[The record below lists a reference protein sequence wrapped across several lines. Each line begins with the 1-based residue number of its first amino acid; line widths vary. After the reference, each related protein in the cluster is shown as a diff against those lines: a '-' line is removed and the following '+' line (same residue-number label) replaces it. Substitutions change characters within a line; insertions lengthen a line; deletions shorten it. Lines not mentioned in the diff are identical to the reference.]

1 MTQIDISPASGQP
14 NFGTRFE
21 DLSGRRMFAV
31 PGIVLVIS
39 ALLIATISFAIL
51 LGVTPVIPSVSTTT
65 ALIVVNLIVIA
76 CLFALVVYE
85 VARIVRARRNRRAA
99 SRLHIR
105 IIGLF
110 SLVAAVP
117 AIVVALVAAFTLNQG
132 LDRWFEERTRAIVDS
147 SSRIAEAYINENA
160 RNLQGTTI
168 SLAAV
173 LDQAESLYNL
183 DRTGFQNLMTQQ
195 VKARGLADATLL
207 RSNRAA
213 IVSADIE
220 GDDTLPDV
228 PDDAMNTALD
238 GRAVLIPPTSSG
250 YAGTIIK
257 LQRIPDAYLYS
268 IRTVD
273 QEVLGSLRL
282 MEENAAEYRGM
293 EASRTSTQIAFALL
307 YMGIT
312 LVVLLSAIW
321 TGIAVADRLVRPIRH
336 LIHAAE
342 AVAGGDL
349 NVKLPVRA
357 SDGDLGA
364 FSNTFNTMIAQL
376 SGQRG
381 ALLEANE
388 VIDNRRRFIEAVLAG
403 VTAGIIGVG
412 PEARITILNRSAQAM
427 MPGRPG
433 RAVGQPLETAFP
445 EIAQFYGDVV
455 KSGKRSQNANIKMVR
470 GGRERTFNVQITM
483 EQSAE
488 AAHSHV
494 ITIDD
499 ISDLVEAQRSSV
511 WSDVARRIAHEIK
524 NPLTPIQLSA
534 ERLRRRY
541 GKLVEHDRE
550 VFDRCTETIIRQV
563 GDIGRMVDEFSSFAR
578 MPKPSPERHDLREIA
593 REAVFL
599 VEVSHPETDFRLET
613 GDIALIGLFDSR
625 LMGQAVGNLVK
636 NASEAVEGGAPDGG
650 RGMVLVRTRAEDAA
664 VIIEIIDNGRGFPTQ
679 DRHRLLEP
687 YMTTRDKGTGLG
699 LAIVRKIVEDH
710 DGMIELLDAPPDT
723 SFASGAMVRLTM
735 GTHGEAHPPLAAAPK
750 TLQDLTHHGQ

>member
-1 MTQIDISPASGQP
+1 
-14 NFGTRFE
+14 
-21 DLSGRRMFAV
+21 
-31 PGIVLVIS
+31 
-39 ALLIATISFAIL
+39 
-51 LGVTPVIPSVSTTT
+51 
-65 ALIVVNLIVIA
+65 
-76 CLFALVVYE
+76 
-85 VARIVRARRNRRAA
+85 
-99 SRLHIR
+99 
-105 IIGLF
+105 
-110 SLVAAVP
+110 
-117 AIVVALVAAFTLNQG
+117 
-132 LDRWFEERTRAIVDS
+132 
-147 SSRIAEAYINENA
+147 
-160 RNLQGTTI
+160 
-168 SLAAV
+168 
-173 LDQAESLYNL
+173 
-183 DRTGFQNLMTQQ
+183 
-195 VKARGLADATLL
+195 
-207 RSNRAA
+207 
-213 IVSADIE
+213 
-220 GDDTLPDV
+220 
-228 PDDAMNTALD
+228 
-238 GRAVLIPPTSSG
+238 
-250 YAGTIIK
+250 
-257 LQRIPDAYLYS
+257 
-268 IRTVD
+268 
-273 QEVLGSLRL
+273 
-282 MEENAAEYRGM
+282 
-293 EASRTSTQIAFALL
+293 
-307 YMGIT
+307 
-312 LVVLLSAIW
+312 
-321 TGIAVADRLVRPIRH
+321 
-336 LIHAAE
+336 
-342 AVAGGDL
+342 
-349 NVKLPVRA
+349 
-357 SDGDLGA
+357 
-364 FSNTFNTMIAQL
+364 
-376 SGQRG
+376 
-381 ALLEANE
+381 
-388 VIDNRRRFIEAVLAG
+388 
-403 VTAGIIGVG
+403 
-412 PEARITILNRSAQAM
+412 
-427 MPGRPG
+427 
-433 RAVGQPLETAFP
+433 LETAFP